1 MGGPWESPPRPTGF
15 LHEPTLLPGSSS
27 PATGQN
33 PSPKGR
39 EPPLTSDARHRPG
52 TGGELLCQPTRSH
65 TQALQLVRW
74 KVNILEILFACPGV
88 TLGEDTVPGWAPA
101 IHPAGRPTPPLDK
114 ASATAADVWLNGLQ
128 HHLTL
133 AVAACLG
140 QTQESDPEEQR
151 LGASGTGQAGSWCPQ
166 GRIPG
171 ERCPGR
177 GRHLPGTS
185 WPWGQQ
191 TGKPARPR
199 GGAEECCLRP
209 GGKISTW
216 EERKQLGLCRGEK
229 ARRGWGRAETQRVA
243 MYLPLGDQ
251 FSSVQPLSPVQLRD
265 PMNRS
270 TPGLPVHHQ
279 LPELTQ
285 THVHRV
291 SDAIQPS
298 HPLSSPSPPAPNPSQ
313 HQSLFQ

>member
-1 MGGPWESPPRPTGF
+1 M
-15 LHEPTLLPGSSS
+15 
-27 PATGQN
+27 
-33 PSPKGR
+33 
-39 EPPLTSDARHRPG
+39 
-52 TGGELLCQPTRSH
+52 
-65 TQALQLVRW
+65 
-74 KVNILEILFACPGV
+74 
-88 TLGEDTVPGWAPA
+88 
-101 IHPAGRPTPPLDK
+101 
-114 ASATAADVWLNGLQ
+114 WLKGLQ

-133 AVAACLG
+133 TVAACLV

-185 WPWGQQ
+185 WPRGQQ

-229 ARRGWGRAETQRVA
+229 ARRGWGRAETQERGHA
-243 MYLPLGDQ
+243 PALGGT
-251 FSSVQPLSPVQLRD
+251 SSVQFSRSVVSDSLRPHESQHVRPPCPSP
-265 PMNRS
+265 
-270 TPGLPVHHQ
+270 TPGVH
-279 LPELTQ
+279 
-285 THVHRV
+285 
-291 SDAIQPS
+291 SDS
-298 HPLSSPSPPAPNPSQ
+298 HPSSQ
-313 HQSLFQ
+313 